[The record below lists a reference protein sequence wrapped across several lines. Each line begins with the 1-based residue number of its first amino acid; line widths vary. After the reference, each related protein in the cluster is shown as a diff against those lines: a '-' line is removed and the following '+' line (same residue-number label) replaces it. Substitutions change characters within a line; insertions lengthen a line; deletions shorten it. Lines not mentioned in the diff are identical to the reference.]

1 MVYFTSYSN
10 LVLCTTSLI
19 FYLMVF
25 ENYVATLERYDSFSS
40 TKAIT
45 DLCPDIFDNRQC
57 KLLHD
62 LIQNSIENERRR
74 FELQLEKERIMLKS
88 EKNIIGILVE
98 TIIGI
103 KQDLKLL
110 RSKSENKIN
119 PANSVLNEITL
130 DNEGEESLKLMNSTV
145 TNLMKVYGL
154 FLNHT

>member
-1 MVYFTSYSN
+1 MVYVTSCSN
-10 LVLCTTSLI
+10 LFLCTTSFI

-45 DLCPDIFDNRQC
+45 NLCSGIFDNRQC

-88 EKNIIGILVE
+88 EKNINGILVE

-103 KQDLKLL
+103 KQDLKSL

-130 DNEGEESLKLMNSTV
+130 GNEEEASLKVMNSTV
-145 TNLMKVYGL
+145 TNLMKV
-154 FLNHT
+154 